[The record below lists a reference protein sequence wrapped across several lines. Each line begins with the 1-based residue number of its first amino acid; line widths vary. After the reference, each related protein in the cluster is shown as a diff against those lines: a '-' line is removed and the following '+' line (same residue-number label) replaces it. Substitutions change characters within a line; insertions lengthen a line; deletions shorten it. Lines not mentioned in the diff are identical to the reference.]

1 MTLISNKALREFA
14 AAYPDAQ
21 VPLQAWRRLIERGD
35 YGSFAALRATFGAVD
50 KVGEVFVFNIG
61 GNKYRLVAGVDFAH
75 RRVFIKAVLTHSG
88 YDKGKWK

>member
-1 MTLISNKALREFA
+1 M
-14 AAYPDAQ
+14 
-21 VPLQAWRRLIERGD
+21 
-35 YGSFAALRATFGAVD
+35 D

>member
-14 AAYPDAQ
+14 AAYPDAL
-21 VPLQAWRRLIERGD
+21 VPLQVWRRLIERGD
-35 YGSFAALRATFGAVD
+35 YGSFAALRTTFVAVD

-75 RRVFIKAVLTHSG
+75 RRVFIKAVLTHSE
-88 YDKGKWK
+88 YDKGNWK

>member
-1 MTLISNKALREFA
+1 MKLISNKALREFA
-14 AAYPDAQ
+14 AAQSDAQ
-21 VPLQAWRRLIERGD
+21 APLQAWRRLVERGD

-61 GNKYRLVAGVDFAH
+61 GIKYRLVAGMDFAH

-88 YDKGKWK
+88 HDKGK

>member
-1 MTLISNKALREFA
+1 M
-14 AAYPDAQ
+14 P
-21 VPLQAWRRLIERGD
+21 RRHYRRGGGWVERGD

-50 KVGEVFVFNIG
+50 KVSEVFVFNIG